1 MTGWLIRTEFDA
13 RDEAEEEVRDFLMT
27 SFKDVPQGML
37 TLFQAMSGGFDWG
50 ELYDPLKEV
59 GDWYRFLFLF
69 FYFFTVLG
77 ILNIVTGLFC
87 EGAAENA
94 RHERGQKELEE
105 MRKNIK
111 IQKAIRSI
119 FKALDADGSGRVDAA
134 EFQWIVQD
142 QQMLDYFAQMSLDP
156 SEVAELFFLL
166 DRDCTGEVDIDEFVG
181 GLMQIKGGASMSD
194 LAMLVFEHRRLV
206 SEFRIFRD
214 HSEAYMA

>member
-94 RHERGQKELEE
+94 RDEAAKEQQRLDDERRRIEEQIRTLFITVDVDKSGHVSRDEFKLILTDDRVLSYLAKMDLSKE
-105 MRKNIK
+105 
-111 IQKAIRSI
+111 
-119 FKALDADGSGRVDAA
+119 
-134 EFQWIVQD
+134 
-142 QQMLDYFAQMSLDP
+142 
-156 SEVAELFFLL
+156 EVAELFDVL
-166 DRDCTGEVDIDEFVG
+166 DTTSSGEIEIDEFV
-181 GLMQIKGGASMSD
+181 
-194 LAMLVFEHRRLV
+194 
-206 SEFRIFRD
+206 
-214 HSEAYMA
+214 